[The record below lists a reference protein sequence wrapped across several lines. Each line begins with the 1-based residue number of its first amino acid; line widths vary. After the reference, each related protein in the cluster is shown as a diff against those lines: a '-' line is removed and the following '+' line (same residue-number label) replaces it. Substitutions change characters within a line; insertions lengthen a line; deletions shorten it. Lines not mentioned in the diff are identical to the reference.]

1 MLTQMIKMT
10 EEIMLLM
17 ERLQRL
23 HNLYESKDYS
33 HFSSRFQF
41 EAYYW
46 NQFIKLTALI
56 NNQIRLIKNCSNRDG
71 YEWGFTDTVP
81 NFFIVIFR
89 NLTLCAEKFGLD
101 VDVRING
108 RDIEDVFEEAEA
120 KFNEH

>member
-1 MLTQMIKMT
+1 M
-10 EEIMLLM
+10 
-17 ERLQRL
+17 
-23 HNLYESKDYS
+23 SKDQIINPEKAD
-33 HFSSRFQF
+33 RFKRMF
-41 EAYYW
+41 GPRM
-46 NQFIKLTALI
+46 KTLD
-56 NNQIRLIKNCSNRDG
+56 NQIRLIKNCSNRDG

-101 VDVRING
+101 VDVRIDG